1 MCSSLRECFEKLL
14 AEGCS
19 PSRLVIAVAYVKE
32 SGVEELANIL
42 GGRLGGLGLEVVA
55 GLDFYLT
62 EPGALRRL
70 LSMGASVWVY
80 TGEGEFHPKVYVA
93 DCGGSKALIVGSSN
107 LSRGAVAGG
116 NIEYNVL
123 LLDDGAAGEAL
134 KFIEGVK
141 ASCTDAK
148 EILGEYERRYREV
161 EEMYRQY
168 RAYAEEHRIKRPGPA
183 RPSPEGAWHP
193 AQAPAPQPAAEGP
206 STPAAPKEAHKAA
219 EQAGEPSEGLEAIAA
234 AEQPPPGAGASPQGA
249 AEPTA
254 KSPIDRELISRE
266 LACLKDALIEQLI
279 KQKIRE
285 KIKQKK
291 HKLKKELRDKG
302 YSEEKIEEE
311 IKEKIKKYAE
321 ELVRKK
327 DKVINEGELNVV
339 KNLNK
344 VVKSLAEFL
353 YELIQ
358 SGKRRTY
365 FDKIPKYWRRSLA
378 IYLDFLIRKRLINAR
393 YIGPPREKMG
403 SKCRKVESPKDPW
416 HSDPYKSG
424 AIKIWLIS
432 ITPRRLRMKR
442 VGCWARYIEI
452 DFGPLIA
459 RLYSAAQSK

>member
-1 MCSSLRECFEKLL
+1 VWVRSLRYYMCSSLRECFEKLL

-42 GGRLGGLGLEVVA
+42 GGRLGGLEVVT

-62 EPGALRRL
+62 EPGALRKL
-70 LSMGASVWVY
+70 LSVGASVWVY

-161 EEMYRQY
+161 EERYRQY
-168 RAYAEEHRIKRPGPA
+168 RAYAEEHRIKRPGPG
-183 RPSPEGAWHP
+183 RPSPEEAGHP
-193 AQAPAPQPAAEGP
+193 AQALAPQPEAEGP

-219 EQAGEPSEGLEAIAA
+219 EHAGEPSEGLEAIAA
-234 AEQPPPGAGASPQGA
+234 AEQPPSGAGASPQGA

-254 KSPIDRELISRE
+254 KSPIDKELISRV
-266 LACLKDALIEQLI
+266 LAGLGKVCLLKDAF
-279 KQKIRE
+279 IRE
-285 KIKQKK
+285 RISERIHKWEKK
-291 HKLKKELRDKG
+291 LRRKG
-302 YSEEKIEEE
+302 YS
-311 IKEKIKKYAE
+311 KEKIKEEMKKYIE
-321 ELVRKK
+321 EFDVEGFVRSK
-327 DKVINEGELNVV
+327 NEEIYNR
-339 KNLNK
+339 
-344 VVKSLAEFL
+344 VVKSLTEFL
-353 YELIQ
+353 YKLIK
-358 SGKRRTY
+358 SGKHSTY
-365 FDKIPKYWRRSLA
+365 FNEIPRYGKWYLA
-378 IYLDFLIRKRLINAR
+378 MYLDFLMHKGLINAR
-393 YIGPPREKMG
+393 YIGPPREKME
-403 SKCRKVESPKDPW
+403 SKCREVGSIPEDPW

-424 AIKIWLIS
+424 AIKIWVL
-432 ITPRRLRMKR
+432 TTTKRLRKKMLD
-442 VGCWARYIEI
+442 CWARYIEI

-459 RLYSAAQSK
+459 KLYRAAQNK